1 MRILTDS
8 PKIESGGRVG
18 RGTDCSNSDYDRGFD
33 FWLEWDAGQ
42 QKPSALAFVDLVA
55 QFYQ

>member
-8 PKIESGGRVG
+8 PKIEPGGRAAG
-18 RGTDCSNSDYDRGFD
+18 AGDCSNSDYDQGSD
-33 FWLEWDAGQ
+33 FWLEWDVGQ
-42 QKPSALAFVDLVA
+42 QKASARAFVDLVA